1 MSQISAFSIQNCI
14 TRAFLI
20 LMSSLFLLYPGTQ
33 GFGEIAQAKYQMFL
47 LLCGGYTALMLLLLA
62 ESALVSGKKCRN
74 LKAVLKETNWT
85 QRFLALYLLFT
96 WLSAL
101 LSPYFPETVIGVSR
115 YEGALTISIYVV
127 CFFLVRAYGRID
139 RVLITVFGAAVT
151 LFDLLCIAQLYGGN
165 PFTLYPV
172 GYGYADA
179 GVAYSGAYLGTIG
192 NVDLVAAFFC
202 LAIPAFWAAMLRSRD
217 WQRWL
222 LSVPLALSLFVLVKM
237 NVLAG
242 FVGILAGAAGSAVVI
257 VPMSARARRAAA
269 WSLAGFFALALAVL
283 YCVDFGGVFHELHSI
298 LRGEISGAFGSGRIH
313 IWKQVLKSVP
323 EHLLFGTGP
332 DTMLYGGLE
341 AFSRYD
347 ESLGGTVIGRIDV
360 AHNEY
365 LNILY
370 HQGIFA
376 LIAYLGALF
385 SAAKKWLTD
394 SGRNAL
400 VAVLGTMLLC
410 YSIQA
415 FFSFSMVMT
424 APYFYLTL
432 ALFDKSD
439 V

>member
-1 MSQISAFSIQNCI
+1 
-14 TRAFLI
+14 
-20 LMSSLFLLYPGTQ
+20 MSSLFLLYPGTQ

-192 NVDLVAAFFC
+192 NVDLVAAFSALPFR
-202 LAIPAFWAAMLRSRD
+202 RSG
-217 WQRWL
+217 QR
-222 LSVPLALSLFVLVKM
+222 
-237 NVLAG
+237 
-242 FVGILAGAAGSAVVI
+242 
-257 VPMSARARRAAA
+257 
-269 WSLAGFFALALAVL
+269 
-283 YCVDFGGVFHELHSI
+283 Y
-298 LRGEISGAFGSGRIH
+298 
-313 IWKQVLKSVP
+313 
-323 EHLLFGTGP
+323 
-332 DTMLYGGLE
+332 
-341 AFSRYD
+341 
-347 ESLGGTVIGRIDV
+347 
-360 AHNEY
+360 
-365 LNILY
+365 
-370 HQGIFA
+370 
-376 LIAYLGALF
+376 
-385 SAAKKWLTD
+385 
-394 SGRNAL
+394 
-400 VAVLGTMLLC
+400 
-410 YSIQA
+410 
-415 FFSFSMVMT
+415 
-424 APYFYLTL
+424 
-432 ALFDKSD
+432 
-439 V
+439 

>member
-1 MSQISAFSIQNCI
+1 MAKKAASTIFSRI
-14 TRAFLI
+14 TDAYLI
-20 LMSSLFLLYPGTQ
+20 LMATIYLLYIGGS
-33 GFGEIAQAKYQMFL
+33 GFAGITGEKYHLFL
-47 LLCGGYTALMLLLLA
+47 LLCGGYAAIMLLLLA
-62 ESALVSGKKCRN
+62 ENAIVSAKHIQLRAT
-74 LKAVLKETNWT
+74 LKNTGLT
-85 QRFLALYLLFT
+85 QRLIAVYLLLT
-96 WLSAL
+96 WVSTLI
-101 LSPYFPETVIGVSR
+101 SPYFPQTIVGVSR
-115 YEGALTISIYVV
+115 YEGALTITIYCL
-127 CFFLVRAYGRID
+127 CFFLVCAYGRISKP
-139 RVLITVFGAAVT
+139 LIAAFAAAVT
-151 LFDLLCIAQLYGGN
+151 LFDLLCIVQLYGGN

-242 FVGILAGAAGSAVVI
+242 FVGILAGAAVSAVVI

-298 LRGEISGAFGSGRIH
+298 MHGEISTIFGSGRIH
-313 IWKQVLKSVP
+313 IWEQVLSAVP
-323 EHLLFGTGP
+323 EHFLFGTGP

-341 AFSRYD
+341 AFTRYD
-347 ESLGGTVIGRIDV
+347 EALGGTIIGRIDV

-376 LIAYLGALF
+376 LAVYLGALAA
-385 SAAKKWLTD
+385 AAKKWLRD
-394 SGRNAL
+394 GGRNAL

-415 FFSFSMVMT
+415 FFGFSMIMT

>member
-1 MSQISAFSIQNCI
+1 MAKKAASTIFSRI
-14 TRAFLI
+14 TDAYLI
-20 LMSSLFLLYPGTQ
+20 LMATIYLLYIGGS
-33 GFGEIAQAKYQMFL
+33 GFAGITGEKYHLFL
-47 LLCGGYTALMLLLLA
+47 LLCGGYAAIMLLLLA
-62 ESALVSGKKCRN
+62 ENAIVSAKHIQLRAT
-74 LKAVLKETNWT
+74 LKNTGLT
-85 QRFLALYLLFT
+85 QRLIAVYLLLT
-96 WLSAL
+96 WVSTLI
-101 LSPYFPETVIGVSR
+101 SPYFPQTIVGVSR
-115 YEGALTISIYVV
+115 YEGALTITIYCL
-127 CFFLVRAYGRID
+127 CFFLVCAYGRISKP
-139 RVLITVFGAAVT
+139 LIAAFAAAVT
-151 LFDLLCIAQLYGGN
+151 LFDLLCIVQLYGGN

-172 GYGYADA
+172 GYCYADA
-179 GVAYSGAYLGTIG
+179 GTAYSGAYLGTIG

-202 LAIPAFWAAMLRSRD
+202 LAIPTFWAVILRSRD

-242 FVGILAGAAGSAVVI
+242 FVGILAGAAVSAVVI

-298 LRGEISGAFGSGRIH
+298 MHGEISTTFGSGRIH
-313 IWKQVLKSVP
+313 IWEQVLSAAP
-323 EHLLFGTGP
+323 EHFLFGTGP

-341 AFSRYD
+341 AFTRYD
-347 ESLGGTVIGRIDV
+347 ESLGGTIIGRIDV

-376 LIAYLGALF
+376 LAAYLGALAA
-385 SAAKKWLTD
+385 AAKKWLRD

-410 YSIQA
+410 YGIQA
-415 FFSFSMVMT
+415 FFGFSMIMT

>member
-20 LMSSLFLLYPGTQ
+20 FRSSVCVLYPGTQ
-33 GFGEIAQAKYQMFL
+33 GFGGIAQAKYQMFL

-74 LKAVLKETNWT
+74 LKVVLKETNWT

-242 FVGILAGAAGSAVVI
+242 FVGVFAGGAIGYVVI
-257 VPMSARARRAAA
+257 APVGETHRRALAA
-269 WSLAGFFALALAVL
+269 AFFCLVVGSLAAL

-298 LRGEISGAFGSGRIH
+298 MHGEISTTFGSGRIH
-313 IWKQVLKSVP
+313 IWEQVLSAVP
-323 EHLLFGTGP
+323 EHFLLGTGP

-341 AFSRYD
+341 AFTRYD
-347 ESLGGTVIGRIDV
+347 EALGGTIVAQIDV

-376 LIAYLGALF
+376 LAAYLGALAA
-385 SAAKKWLTD
+385 AAKKWLRD
-394 SGRNAL
+394 GGRNAL

-415 FFSFSMVMT
+415 FFGFSMIMT

>member
-1 MSQISAFSIQNCI
+1 MAKKAASTIFSRI
-14 TRAFLI
+14 TDAYLI
-20 LMSSLFLLYPGTQ
+20 LMATIYLLYIGGS
-33 GFGEIAQAKYQMFL
+33 GFAGITGEKYHLFL
-47 LLCGGYTALMLLLLA
+47 LLCGGYAAIMLLLLA
-62 ESALVSGKKCRN
+62 ENAIVSAKHIQLRAT
-74 LKAVLKETNWT
+74 LKNTGLT
-85 QRFLALYLLFT
+85 QRLIAVYLLLT
-96 WLSAL
+96 WVSTLI
-101 LSPYFPETVIGVSR
+101 SPYFPQTIVGVSR
-115 YEGALTISIYVV
+115 YEGALTITIYCL
-127 CFFLVRAYGRID
+127 CFFLVCAYGRISKL
-139 RVLITVFGAAVT
+139 LIAAFAAAVT
-151 LFDLLCIAQLYGGN
+151 LFDLLCIVQLYGGN

-242 FVGILAGAAGSAVVI
+242 FVGILAGAAVSAVVI
-257 VPMSARARRAAA
+257 VPMSARARHAAA

-298 LRGEISGAFGSGRIH
+298 MHGEISTTFGSGRIH
-313 IWKQVLKSVP
+313 IWEQVLSAVP
-323 EHLLFGTGP
+323 EHFLFGTGP

-341 AFSRYD
+341 AFTRYD
-347 ESLGGTVIGRIDV
+347 EALGGTIIGRIDV

-376 LIAYLGALF
+376 LAAYLGALAA
-385 SAAKKWLTD
+385 AAKKWLRD
-394 SGRNAL
+394 GGRNAL

-415 FFSFSMVMT
+415 FFGFSMIMT

>member
-1 MSQISAFSIQNCI
+1 MSTF
-14 TRAFLI
+14 
-20 LMSSLFLLYPGTQ
+20 FLLYPGTH
-33 GFGEIAQAKYQMFL
+33 GFGEIAAAKHRMFL
-47 LLCGGYTALMLLLLA
+47 LLCGGYAALMLLLLA
-62 ESALVSGKKCRN
+62 ESALVSGKKHRS
-74 LKAVLKETNWT
+74 LKAVLKGMNWT
-85 QRFLALYLLFT
+85 QRFLALYLLIT

-115 YEGALTISIYVV
+115 YEGALTISIYVI
-127 CFFLVRAYGRID
+127 CFFLARAYGRID

-202 LAIPAFWAAMLRSRD
+202 LAIPAFWATILRSHERK
-217 WQRWL
+217 RYYL
-222 LSVPLALSLFVLVKM
+222 IVPLALSLFVLVKM

-242 FVGILAGAAGSAVVI
+242 FVGILAGAAVSAVVI

-283 YCVDFGGVFHELHSI
+283 YCFDFGGVFHELHSI
-298 LRGEISGAFGSGRIH
+298 MHGEISTTFGSGRIH
-313 IWKQVLKSVP
+313 IWEQVLSAVP
-323 EHLLFGTGP
+323 EHLLLGTGP

-347 ESLGGTVIGRIDV
+347 ESLGGTIIGHIDV

-394 SGRNAL
+394 SARSMRS
-400 VAVLGTMLLC
+400 AVLGTMLLC
-410 YSIQA
+410 YGIQA
-415 FFSFSMVMT
+415 FFGFSMIMT

>member
-1 MSQISAFSIQNCI
+1 MAKKAASTIFSRI
-14 TRAFLI
+14 TDAYLI
-20 LMSSLFLLYPGTQ
+20 LMATIYLLYIGGS
-33 GFGEIAQAKYQMFL
+33 GFAGITGEKYHLFL
-47 LLCGGYTALMLLLLA
+47 LLCGGYAAIMLLLLA
-62 ESALVSGKKCRN
+62 ENAIVSAKHIQLRAT
-74 LKAVLKETNWT
+74 LKNTGLT
-85 QRFLALYLLFT
+85 QRLIAVYLLLT
-96 WLSAL
+96 WVSTLI
-101 LSPYFPETVIGVSR
+101 SPYFPQTIVGVSR
-115 YEGALTISIYVV
+115 YEGALTITIYCL
-127 CFFLVRAYGRID
+127 CFFLVCAYGRISKP
-139 RVLITVFGAAVT
+139 LIAAFAAAVT
-151 LFDLLCIAQLYGGN
+151 LFDLLCIVQLYGGN

-172 GYGYADA
+172 GYCYADA
-179 GVAYSGAYLGTIG
+179 GTAYSGAYLGTIG

-202 LAIPAFWAAMLRSRD
+202 LAIPTFWAVILRSRD

-242 FVGILAGAAGSAVVI
+242 FVGILAGAAVSAVVI

-298 LRGEISGAFGSGRIH
+298 MHGEISTTFGSGRIH
-313 IWKQVLKSVP
+313 IWEQVLSAVP
-323 EHLLFGTGP
+323 EHFLFGTGP

-341 AFSRYD
+341 AFTRYD
-347 ESLGGTVIGRIDV
+347 ESLGGTIIGRIDV

-376 LIAYLGALF
+376 LAAYLGALAA
-385 SAAKKWLTD
+385 AAKKWLRD

-415 FFSFSMVMT
+415 FFGFSMIMT

>member
-1 MSQISAFSIQNCI
+1 
-14 TRAFLI
+14 
-20 LMSSLFLLYPGTQ
+20 MSSLFLLYPGMQ

-202 LAIPAFWAAMLRSRD
+202 LAIPAFWATILRSHERK
-217 WQRWL
+217 RYYL
-222 LSVPLALSLFVLVKM
+222 IVPLALSLFVLVKM

-242 FVGILAGAAGSAVVI
+242 FVGVFAGGAISYVVI
-257 VPMSARARRAAA
+257 TPVGETHRRALAA
-269 WSLAGFFALALAVL
+269 AFFCLVVGSLAAL

-298 LRGEISGAFGSGRIH
+298 MHGEISTTFGSGRIH
-313 IWKQVLKSVP
+313 IWEQVLSAVP
-323 EHLLFGTGP
+323 EHFLFGTGP
-332 DTMLYGGLE
+332 DTMLYG
-341 AFSRYD
+341 
-347 ESLGGTVIGRIDV
+347 ESLGGTIIGRIDV

-376 LIAYLGALF
+376 LAAYLSALAA
-385 SAAKKWLTD
+385 AAKKWLRD

-410 YSIQA
+410 YGIQA

>member
-1 MSQISAFSIQNCI
+1 MAKKAASTIFSRI
-14 TRAFLI
+14 TDAYLI
-20 LMSSLFLLYPGTQ
+20 LMATIYLLYIGGS
-33 GFGEIAQAKYQMFL
+33 GFAGITGEKYHLFL
-47 LLCGGYTALMLLLLA
+47 LLCGGYAAIMLLLLA
-62 ESALVSGKKCRN
+62 ENAIVSAKHIQLRAT
-74 LKAVLKETNWT
+74 LKNTGLT
-85 QRFLALYLLFT
+85 QRLIAVYLLLT
-96 WLSAL
+96 WVSTLI
-101 LSPYFPETVIGVSR
+101 SPYFPQTIVGVSR
-115 YEGALTISIYVV
+115 YEGALTITIYCL
-127 CFFLVRAYGRID
+127 CFFLVCAYGRISKP
-139 RVLITVFGAAVT
+139 LIAAFVAAVT
-151 LFDLLCIAQLYGGN
+151 LFDLLCIVQLYGGN

-172 GYGYADA
+172 GYCYADA
-179 GVAYSGAYLGTIG
+179 GTAYSGAYLGTIG

-242 FVGILAGAAGSAVVI
+242 FVGVFAGGAISYVVI
-257 VPMSARARRAAA
+257 APVGETHRRALAA
-269 WSLAGFFALALAVL
+269 VFFCLVVGSLAAL
-283 YCVDFGGVFHELHSI
+283 YCFDFGGVFHELHSI
-298 LRGEISGAFGSGRIH
+298 MHGEISTTFGSGRIH
-313 IWKQVLKSVP
+313 IWEQVLSAVP
-323 EHLLFGTGP
+323 EHFLFGTGP

-341 AFSRYD
+341 AFTRYD
-347 ESLGGTVIGRIDV
+347 ESLGGTIIGRIDV

-376 LIAYLGALF
+376 LAAYLGALAA
-385 SAAKKWLTD
+385 AAKKWLRD
-394 SGRNAL
+394 SGRNAR

-410 YSIQA
+410 YGIQA
-415 FFSFSMVMT
+415 FFGFSMIMT

>member
-1 MSQISAFSIQNCI
+1 MAKKAASTIFSRI
-14 TRAFLI
+14 TDAYLI
-20 LMSSLFLLYPGTQ
+20 LMATIYLLYIGGS
-33 GFGEIAQAKYQMFL
+33 GFAGITGEKYHLFL
-47 LLCGGYTALMLLLLA
+47 LLCGGYAAIMLLLLA
-62 ESALVSGKKCRN
+62 ENAIVSAKHIQLRAT
-74 LKAVLKETNWT
+74 LKNTGLT
-85 QRFLALYLLFT
+85 QRLIAVYLLLT
-96 WLSAL
+96 WVSTLI
-101 LSPYFPETVIGVSR
+101 SPYFPQTIVGVSR
-115 YEGALTISIYVV
+115 YEGALTITIYCL
-127 CFFLVRAYGRID
+127 CFFLVCAYGRISKP
-139 RVLITVFGAAVT
+139 LIAAFAAAVT
-151 LFDLLCIAQLYGGN
+151 LFDLLCIVQLYGGN

-172 GYGYADA
+172 GYCYADA
-179 GVAYSGAYLGTIG
+179 GTAYSGAYLGTIG

-202 LAIPAFWAAMLRSRD
+202 LAIPTFWAVILRSRD

-242 FVGILAGAAGSAVVI
+242 FVGILAGAAVSAVVI

-298 LRGEISGAFGSGRIH
+298 MHGEISTTFGSGRIH
-313 IWKQVLKSVP
+313 IWEQVLSAVP
-323 EHLLFGTGP
+323 EHFLFGTGP

-341 AFSRYD
+341 AFTRYD
-347 ESLGGTVIGRIDV
+347 ESLGGTIIGRIDV

-370 HQGIFA
+370 HQGFFA
-376 LIAYLGALF
+376 LAAYLGALAT
-385 SAAKKWLTD
+385 AAKKWLRD

-415 FFSFSMVMT
+415 FFGFSMIMT
-424 APYFYLTL
+424 APYFWLTL
-432 ALFDKSD
+432 ALFDKNEM
-439 V
+439 

>member
-1 MSQISAFSIQNCI
+1 
-14 TRAFLI
+14 
-20 LMSSLFLLYPGTQ
+20 MSSLFLLYPGTQ

-62 ESALVSGKKCRN
+62 ESALVSGKKHRS
-74 LKAVLKETNWT
+74 LKAVLKGMNWT

-242 FVGILAGAAGSAVVI
+242 FVGILAGAAVSAVVI
-257 VPMSARARRAAA
+257 VPMSVRARRAAA

-283 YCVDFGGVFHELHSI
+283 YCVDFGGVFHELLSI
-298 LRGEISGAFGSGRIH
+298 MHGEISTTFGSGRIH
-313 IWKQVLKSVP
+313 IWEQVLSAVP
-323 EHLLFGTGP
+323 EHFLFGTGP

-341 AFSRYD
+341 AFTRYD
-347 ESLGGTVIGRIDV
+347 ESLGGTIIGRIDV

-376 LIAYLGALF
+376 AMAYLGALVA
-385 SAAKKWLTD
+385 AAKKWLRD

-415 FFSFSMVMT
+415 FFGFSMIMT
-424 APYFYLTL
+424 APYFWLTL
-432 ALFDKSD
+432 ALFDKNEM
-439 V
+439 

>member
-1 MSQISAFSIQNCI
+1 
-14 TRAFLI
+14 
-20 LMSSLFLLYPGTQ
+20 MSSLFLLYPGMQ

-192 NVDLVAAFFC
+192 NVDLVVAFFC
-202 LAIPAFWAAMLRSRD
+202 LAIPAFWATILRSHERK
-217 WQRWL
+217 RYYL
-222 LSVPLALSLFVLVKM
+222 IVPLALSLFVLVKM

-242 FVGILAGAAGSAVVI
+242 FVGVFAGGAISYVVI
-257 VPMSARARRAAA
+257 TPVGETHRRALAA
-269 WSLAGFFALALAVL
+269 AFFCLVVGSLAAL
-283 YCVDFGGVFHELHSI
+283 YCVDFGGVFHERSRQDLCAK
-298 LRGEISGAFGSGRIH
+298 LFAGSG
-313 IWKQVLKSVP
+313 
-323 EHLLFGTGP
+323 
-332 DTMLYGGLE
+332 
-341 AFSRYD
+341 
-347 ESLGGTVIGRIDV
+347 
-360 AHNEY
+360 
-365 LNILY
+365 
-370 HQGIFA
+370 
-376 LIAYLGALF
+376 
-385 SAAKKWLTD
+385 
-394 SGRNAL
+394 
-400 VAVLGTMLLC
+400 
-410 YSIQA
+410 
-415 FFSFSMVMT
+415 
-424 APYFYLTL
+424 
-432 ALFDKSD
+432 
-439 V
+439 

>member
-1 MSQISAFSIQNCI
+1 
-14 TRAFLI
+14 
-20 LMSSLFLLYPGTQ
+20 MSSLFLLYPGTQ

-62 ESALVSGKKCRN
+62 ESALVSGKKHRS
-74 LKAVLKETNWT
+74 LKAVLKGMNWM

-242 FVGILAGAAGSAVVI
+242 FVGILAGAAVSAVVI
-257 VPMSARARRAAA
+257 VSMSARARRAAA

-283 YCVDFGGVFHELHSI
+283 YCVDFGGVFHELLSI
-298 LRGEISGAFGSGRIH
+298 MHGEISTTFGSGRIH
-313 IWKQVLKSVP
+313 IWEQVLSAVP
-323 EHLLFGTGP
+323 EHFLFGTGP

-341 AFSRYD
+341 AFTRYD
-347 ESLGGTVIGRIDV
+347 EALGGTVVAQIDV

-376 LIAYLGALF
+376 AMAYLGALVA
-385 SAAKKWLTD
+385 AAKKWLRD

-415 FFSFSMVMT
+415 FFGFSMIMT

>member
-1 MSQISAFSIQNCI
+1 
-14 TRAFLI
+14 
-20 LMSSLFLLYPGTQ
+20 MSSLFLLYPGTQ

-74 LKAVLKETNWT
+74 LKVVLKETSWT
-85 QRFLALYLLFT
+85 QRCLALYLLFT

-242 FVGILAGAAGSAVVI
+242 FVGILAGAAVSAVVI

-283 YCVDFGGVFHELHSI
+283 YCVDFGGVFHELLSI
-298 LRGEISGAFGSGRIH
+298 MHGEISTTFGSGRIH
-313 IWKQVLKSVP
+313 IWEQVLSAVP
-323 EHLLFGTGP
+323 EHFLFGTGP

-341 AFSRYD
+341 AFTRYD
-347 ESLGGTVIGRIDV
+347 EALGGTVVAQIDV

-376 LIAYLGALF
+376 LAAYLGAL
-385 SAAKKWLTD
+385 AATAKKWLRD

-415 FFSFSMVMT
+415 FFGFSMIMT

-439 V
+439 M

>member
-1 MSQISAFSIQNCI
+1 MAKKAASTIFSRI
-14 TRAFLI
+14 TDAYLI
-20 LMSSLFLLYPGTQ
+20 LMATIYLLYIGGS
-33 GFGEIAQAKYQMFL
+33 GFAGITGEKYHLFL
-47 LLCGGYTALMLLLLA
+47 LLCGGYAAIMLLLLA
-62 ESALVSGKKCRN
+62 ENAIVSAKHIQLRAT
-74 LKAVLKETNWT
+74 LKNTGLT
-85 QRFLALYLLFT
+85 QRLIAVYLLLT
-96 WLSAL
+96 WVSTLI
-101 LSPYFPETVIGVSR
+101 SPYFPQTIVGVSR
-115 YEGALTISIYVV
+115 YEGALTITIYCL
-127 CFFLVRAYGRID
+127 CFFLVCAYGRISKP
-139 RVLITVFGAAVT
+139 LIAAFVAAVT
-151 LFDLLCIAQLYGGN
+151 LFDLLCIVQLYGGN

-172 GYGYADA
+172 GYCYADA
-179 GVAYSGAYLGTIG
+179 GTAYSGAYLGTIG

-242 FVGILAGAAGSAVVI
+242 FVGVFAGGAISYVVI
-257 VPMSARARRAAA
+257 APVGETHRRALAA
-269 WSLAGFFALALAVL
+269 AFFCLVVGSLAAL
-283 YCVDFGGVFHELHSI
+283 YCFDFGGVFHELHSI
-298 LRGEISGAFGSGRIH
+298 MHGEISTTFGSGRIH
-313 IWKQVLKSVP
+313 IWEQVLSAVP
-323 EHLLFGTGP
+323 EHFLFGTGP

-341 AFSRYD
+341 AFTRYD
-347 ESLGGTVIGRIDV
+347 ESLGGTIIGRIDV

-376 LIAYLGALF
+376 LAAYLGALAA
-385 SAAKKWLTD
+385 AAKKWLRD
-394 SGRNAL
+394 SGRNAR

-410 YSIQA
+410 YGIQA
-415 FFSFSMVMT
+415 FFGFSMIMT

>member
-1 MSQISAFSIQNCI
+1 MAKKAASTIFSRI
-14 TRAFLI
+14 TDAYLI
-20 LMSSLFLLYPGTQ
+20 LMATIYLLYIGGS
-33 GFGEIAQAKYQMFL
+33 GFAGITGEKYHLFL
-47 LLCGGYTALMLLLLA
+47 LLCGGYAAIMLLLLA
-62 ESALVSGKKCRN
+62 ENAIVSAKHIQLRAT
-74 LKAVLKETNWT
+74 LKNTGLT
-85 QRFLALYLLFT
+85 QRLIAVYLLLT
-96 WLSAL
+96 WVSTLI
-101 LSPYFPETVIGVSR
+101 SPYFPQTIVGVSR
-115 YEGALTISIYVV
+115 YEGALTITIYCL
-127 CFFLVRAYGRID
+127 CFFLVCAYGRISKP
-139 RVLITVFGAAVT
+139 LIAAFAAAVT
-151 LFDLLCIAQLYGGN
+151 LFDLLCIVQLYGGN

-172 GYGYADA
+172 GYCYADA
-179 GVAYSGAYLGTIG
+179 GTAYSGAYLGTIG

-202 LAIPAFWAAMLRSRD
+202 LAIPTFWAVILRSRD

-242 FVGILAGAAGSAVVI
+242 FVGILAGAAVSAVVI

-298 LRGEISGAFGSGRIH
+298 MHGEISTTFGSGRIH
-313 IWKQVLKSVP
+313 IWEQVLSAVP
-323 EHLLFGTGP
+323 EHFLFGTGP

-341 AFSRYD
+341 AFTRYD
-347 ESLGGTVIGRIDV
+347 ESLGGTIIGRIDV

-376 LIAYLGALF
+376 LAAYLGALAT
-385 SAAKKWLTD
+385 AAKKWLRD

-415 FFSFSMVMT
+415 FFGFSMIMT
-424 APYFYLTL
+424 APYFWLTL
-432 ALFDKSD
+432 ALFDKNEM
-439 V
+439 

>member
-1 MSQISAFSIQNCI
+1 MS
-14 TRAFLI
+14 T
-20 LMSSLFLLYPGTQ
+20 LFLLYPGTQ
-33 GFGEIAQAKYQMFL
+33 GFGGITAVKYRMFL
-47 LLCGGYTALMLLLLA
+47 IICGGYAALMLFFLA
-62 ESALVSGKKCRN
+62 ERTLVSGKKCRN

-85 QRFLALYLLFT
+85 QRFLALYLLIT

-151 LFDLLCIAQLYGGN
+151 LFDLLCILQLYGGN
-165 PFTLYPV
+165 PFALYPE
-172 GYGYADA
+172 GYSYADA

-202 LAIPAFWAAMLRSRD
+202 LAIPAFWATILRSHERK
-217 WQRWL
+217 RYYL
-222 LSVPLALSLFVLVKM
+222 IVPLALSLFVLVKM

-242 FVGILAGAAGSAVVI
+242 FVGVFAGGAISYVVI
-257 VPMSARARRAAA
+257 APVGETHRRALAA
-269 WSLAGFFALALAVL
+269 AFFCLVVGSLAAL

-298 LRGEISGAFGSGRIH
+298 MHGEISTTFGSGRIH
-313 IWKQVLKSVP
+313 IWEQVLSAVP
-323 EHLLFGTGP
+323 EHLLLGTGP

-347 ESLGGTVIGRIDV
+347 ESLGGTIIGHIDV

-394 SGRNAL
+394 SARSTRS
-400 VAVLGTMLLC
+400 AVLGTMLLC
-410 YSIQA
+410 YGIQA

-432 ALFDKSD
+432 ALFDKRD
-439 V
+439 M

>member
-1 MSQISAFSIQNCI
+1 MAKKAASTIFSRI
-14 TRAFLI
+14 TDAYLI
-20 LMSSLFLLYPGTQ
+20 LMATIYLLYIGGS
-33 GFGEIAQAKYQMFL
+33 GFAGITGEKYHLFL
-47 LLCGGYTALMLLLLA
+47 LLCGGYAAIMLLLLA
-62 ESALVSGKKCRN
+62 ENAIVSAKHIQLRAT
-74 LKAVLKETNWT
+74 LKNTGLT
-85 QRFLALYLLFT
+85 QRLIAVYLLLT
-96 WLSAL
+96 WVSTLI
-101 LSPYFPETVIGVSR
+101 SPYFPQTIVGVSR
-115 YEGALTISIYVV
+115 YEGALTITIYCL
-127 CFFLVRAYGRID
+127 CFFLVCAYGRISKP
-139 RVLITVFGAAVT
+139 LIAAFAAAVT
-151 LFDLLCIAQLYGGN
+151 LFDLLCIVQLYGGN

-242 FVGILAGAAGSAVVI
+242 FVGILAGAAVSAVVI

-298 LRGEISGAFGSGRIH
+298 MHGEISTTFGSGRIH
-313 IWKQVLKSVP
+313 IWEQVLSAVP
-323 EHLLFGTGP
+323 EHFLFGTGP

-341 AFSRYD
+341 AFTRYD
-347 ESLGGTVIGRIDV
+347 EALGGTIIGRIDV

-376 LIAYLGALF
+376 LAAYLGALAA
-385 SAAKKWLTD
+385 AAKKWLRD
-394 SGRNAL
+394 GGRNAL

-415 FFSFSMVMT
+415 FFGFSMIMT

>member
-1 MSQISAFSIQNCI
+1 MS
-14 TRAFLI
+14 T
-20 LMSSLFLLYPGTQ
+20 LFLLYPGTQ
-33 GFGEIAQAKYQMFL
+33 GFGGITAVKYRMFL
-47 LLCGGYTALMLLLLA
+47 IICGGYAALMLFFLA
-62 ESALVSGKKCRN
+62 ERTLVSGKKHRS

-85 QRFLALYLLFT
+85 QRFLALYLLLT

-151 LFDLLCIAQLYGGN
+151 LFDLLCILQLYGGN
-165 PFTLYPV
+165 PFALYPE
-172 GYGYADA
+172 GYSYADA

-202 LAIPAFWAAMLRSRD
+202 LAIPAFWATLLRSHERK
-217 WQRWL
+217 RYYL
-222 LSVPLALSLFVLVKM
+222 IVPLALSLFVLVKM

-242 FVGILAGAAGSAVVI
+242 FVGVFAGGAISYVVI
-257 VPMSARARRAAA
+257 APVGETHRRALAA
-269 WSLAGFFALALAVL
+269 AFFCLVVGSLAAL

-298 LRGEISGAFGSGRIH
+298 MHGEISTTFGSGRIH
-313 IWKQVLKSVP
+313 IWEQVLSAVP
-323 EHLLFGTGP
+323 EHLLLGTGP

-347 ESLGGTVIGRIDV
+347 ESLGGTIIGRIDV

-394 SGRNAL
+394 SARSMRS
-400 VAVLGTMLLC
+400 AVLGTMLLC
-410 YSIQA
+410 YGIQA

-432 ALFDKSD
+432 ALFDKRD
-439 V
+439 M

>member
-1 MSQISAFSIQNCI
+1 
-14 TRAFLI
+14 
-20 LMSSLFLLYPGTQ
+20 MSSLFLLYPGTH
-33 GFGEIAQAKYQMFL
+33 GFGEIAAAKYDMFL
-47 LLCGGYTALMLLLLA
+47 FLCGGYAAIMLLLLA
-62 ESALVSGKKCRN
+62 ENALVGGKPIPLRAA
-74 LKAVLKETNWT
+74 LKNTSWT
-85 QRFLALYLLFT
+85 QRLIAVYLLLT
-96 WLSAL
+96 WVSTL
-101 LSPYFPETVIGVSR
+101 LSPYFPQTIFGVSR

-202 LAIPAFWAAMLRSRD
+202 LAIPAFWATILRSHERK
-217 WQRWL
+217 RYYL
-222 LSVPLALSLFVLVKM
+222 IVPLALSLFVLVKM

-242 FVGILAGAAGSAVVI
+242 FVGVFAGGAISYVVI
-257 VPMSARARRAAA
+257 APVGETHRRALAA
-269 WSLAGFFALALAVL
+269 AFFCLVVGSLAAL

-298 LRGEISGAFGSGRIH
+298 MHGEISTTFGSGRIH
-313 IWKQVLKSVP
+313 IWEQVLSAVP
-323 EHLLFGTGP
+323 EHFLFGTGP

-341 AFSRYD
+341 AFTRYD
-347 ESLGGTVIGRIDV
+347 ESLGGTIIGRIDV

-376 LIAYLGALF
+376 LAAYLGALAA
-385 SAAKKWLTD
+385 AAKKWLRD
-394 SGRNAL
+394 SGRNAR

-410 YSIQA
+410 YGIQA
-415 FFSFSMVMT
+415 FFGFSMIMT

>member
-1 MSQISAFSIQNCI
+1 MAKKAASTIFSRI
-14 TRAFLI
+14 TDAYLI
-20 LMSSLFLLYPGTQ
+20 LMATIYLLYIGGS
-33 GFGEIAQAKYQMFL
+33 GFAGITGEKYHLFL
-47 LLCGGYTALMLLLLA
+47 LLCGGYAAIMLLLLA
-62 ESALVSGKKCRN
+62 ENAIVSAKHIQLRAT
-74 LKAVLKETNWT
+74 LKNTGLT
-85 QRFLALYLLFT
+85 QRLIAVYLLLT
-96 WLSAL
+96 WVSTLI
-101 LSPYFPETVIGVSR
+101 SPYFPQTIVGVSR
-115 YEGALTISIYVV
+115 YEGALTITIYCL
-127 CFFLVRAYGRID
+127 CFFLVCAYGRISKP
-139 RVLITVFGAAVT
+139 LIAAFAAAVT
-151 LFDLLCIAQLYGGN
+151 LFDLLCIVQLYGGN

-172 GYGYADA
+172 GYCYADA
-179 GVAYSGAYLGTIG
+179 GTAYSGAYLGTIG

-202 LAIPAFWAAMLRSRD
+202 LAIPTFWAVILRSRD

-242 FVGILAGAAGSAVVI
+242 FVGILAGAAVSAVVI

-298 LRGEISGAFGSGRIH
+298 MHGEISTTFGSGRIH
-313 IWKQVLKSVP
+313 IWEQVLSAVP
-323 EHLLFGTGP
+323 EHFLFGTGP

-341 AFSRYD
+341 AFTRYD
-347 ESLGGTVIGRIDV
+347 ESLGGTIIGRIDV

-376 LIAYLGALF
+376 LAAYLGAL
-385 SAAKKWLTD
+385 AATAKKWLRD

-415 FFSFSMVMT
+415 FFGFSMIMT

-439 V
+439 M

>member
-1 MSQISAFSIQNCI
+1 MSKISAFSIPNRI
-14 TRAFLI
+14 TRTFLI
-20 LMSSLFLLYPGTQ
+20 LMSTLFLLYPGTQ
-33 GFGEIAQAKYQMFL
+33 GFGGITAVKYRMFL
-47 LLCGGYTALMLLLLA
+47 IICGGYAALMSLFLA
-62 ESALVSGKKCRN
+62 ENALVSGKKRRS
-74 LKAVLKETNWT
+74 LKAALKETSWT
-85 QRFLALYLLFT
+85 QRCLALYLLLT

-115 YEGALTISIYVV
+115 CEGALTITIYVV

-139 RVLITVFGAAVT
+139 KTLVGAFGVSVT
-151 LFDLLCIAQLYGGN
+151 LFDLLCIVQIYGGN
-165 PFTLYPV
+165 PFTLYPA

-242 FVGILAGAAGSAVVI
+242 FVGILAGAAVSAVVI
-257 VPMSARARRAAA
+257 VPMSARAKRAAV

-283 YCVDFGGVFHELHSI
+283 YCFDLGGMFHELHSI
-298 LRGEISGAFGSGRIH
+298 LHGDLSGSFGSGRIH
-313 IWKQVLKSVP
+313 IWGQVLKAVP
-323 EHLLFGTGP
+323 EHFLFGTGP

-341 AFSRYD
+341 AFTRYD
-347 ESLGGTVIGRIDV
+347 EALGGTVVAQIDV

-370 HQGIFA
+370 HQGILA
-376 LIAYLGALF
+376 LAAYLGALAA
-385 SAAKKWLTD
+385 AAKKWLRD
-394 SGRNAL
+394 GGRNARI
-400 VAVLGTMLLC
+400 AVLGTMLLC

-415 FFSFSMVMT
+415 FFGFSMIMT
-424 APYFYLTL
+424 APYFYLAL

>member
-1 MSQISAFSIQNCI
+1 MAKKAASTIFSRI
-14 TRAFLI
+14 TDAYLI
-20 LMSSLFLLYPGTQ
+20 LMATIYLLYIGGS
-33 GFGEIAQAKYQMFL
+33 GFAGITGEKYHLFL
-47 LLCGGYTALMLLLLA
+47 LLCGGYAAIMLLLLA
-62 ESALVSGKKCRN
+62 ENAIVSAKHIQLRAT
-74 LKAVLKETNWT
+74 LKNTGLT
-85 QRFLALYLLFT
+85 QRLIAVYLLLT
-96 WLSAL
+96 WVSTLI
-101 LSPYFPETVIGVSR
+101 SPYFPQTIVGVSR
-115 YEGALTISIYVV
+115 YEGALTITIYCL
-127 CFFLVRAYGRID
+127 CFFLVCAYGRISKP
-139 RVLITVFGAAVT
+139 LIAAFAAAVT
-151 LFDLLCIAQLYGGN
+151 LFDLLCIVQLYGGN

-242 FVGILAGAAGSAVVI
+242 FVGILAGAAVSAVVI
-257 VPMSARARRAAA
+257 VPMSARARHAAA

-298 LRGEISGAFGSGRIH
+298 MHGEISTTFGSGRIH
-313 IWKQVLKSVP
+313 IWEQVLSAVP
-323 EHLLFGTGP
+323 EHFLFGTGP

-341 AFSRYD
+341 AFTRYD
-347 ESLGGTVIGRIDV
+347 EALGGTIIGRIDV

-376 LIAYLGALF
+376 LAAYLGALAA
-385 SAAKKWLTD
+385 AAKKWLRD
-394 SGRNAL
+394 GGRNAL

-415 FFSFSMVMT
+415 FFGFSMIMT

>member
-1 MSQISAFSIQNCI
+1 MSHISAFSIQNCI

-242 FVGILAGAAGSAVVI
+242 FVGVFAGGAISYVVI
-257 VPMSARARRAAA
+257 APVGETHRRALAA
-269 WSLAGFFALALAVL
+269 AFFALWWDRLQRCIALTSAGCSTNCTVS
-283 YCVDFGGVFHELHSI
+283 CTERFPLHSA
-298 LRGEISGAFGSGRIH
+298 RGGSTSGSRSSVPCRSIFCLAPDPTPCSTAGWKPLPAMMNHSAAPSSGAS
-313 IWKQVLKSVP
+313 
-323 EHLLFGTGP
+323 T
-332 DTMLYGGLE
+332 
-341 AFSRYD
+341 
-347 ESLGGTVIGRIDV
+347 
-360 AHNEY
+360 
-365 LNILY
+365 
-370 HQGIFA
+370 
-376 LIAYLGALF
+376 
-385 SAAKKWLTD
+385 
-394 SGRNAL
+394 
-400 VAVLGTMLLC
+400 
-410 YSIQA
+410 
-415 FFSFSMVMT
+415 
-424 APYFYLTL
+424 
-432 ALFDKSD
+432 
-439 V
+439 